1 MTADESP
8 DPDLKDMNLLA
19 SAAPDSDGPSEDDPA
34 FGYVMEMVDVED
46 PVSETT
52 VRPLE
57 SVVTDAVLA
66 EAVEGEVAGML
77 FMIAMAMR

>member
-46 PVSETT
+46 PVSELNF
-52 VRPLE
+52 RL
-57 SVVTDAVLA
+57 
-66 EAVEGEVAGML
+66 
-77 FMIAMAMR
+77 